1 MNHIN
6 IKKINYSTVSY
17 NTTKELYVSEFVKV
31 KLRNIMHR

>member
-6 IKKINYSTVSY
+6 IKKINYITVSY
-17 NTTKELYVSEFVKV
+17 NTIKEFHVSEFVKI